1 MATIVIFGAGGRA
14 GRRITAEAAR
24 RGHHVIAVAR
34 DRSRLTDLP
43 AAVVPEVGD
52 ALSKTSLRKLARGA
66 DAFIVAIGGEDYS
79 VWKRAAQMLTETL
92 NGMPG
97 AIPRVL
103 HMGGGATLLTPD
115 GIRFLDL
122 PDFPGTLR
130 GAAEG
135 QADALEFYRRLSNS
149 RVAWT
154 YVSPPPANFSPGART
169 GRYRTRLDHPVLDDQ
184 GQSGVSYEDFAVAL
198 IDEVENGRFV
208 NIRFT
213 VGY

>member
-1 MATIVIFGAGGRA
+1 MATIVIFGAGGKA

-24 RGHHVIAVAR
+24 RSHHVIAVAR
-34 DRSRLTDLP
+34 DRSQLTDLP

-52 ALSKTSLRKLARGA
+52 ALSKTSLRKFARGA
-66 DAFIVAIGGEDYS
+66 DAFIVAIGDADHS
-79 VWKRAAQMLTETL
+79 VWRRAAQMLTETL
-92 NGMPG
+92 NDMPG
-97 AIPRVL
+97 AIPRIL

-115 GIRFLDL
+115 GKRFLDL
-122 PDFPGTLR
+122 PDFPNGLR
-130 GAAEG
+130 GSAEG
-135 QADALEFYRRLSNS
+135 QAAALELYRRLSNS
-149 RVAWT
+149 RIAWT
-154 YVSPPPANFSPGART
+154 YISPPPVNFAPGART

-184 GQSGVSYEDFAVAL
+184 GQSRISYEDFAVAL